1 MESIT
6 ERLDKVRS
14 LIQKP
19 EFLEGKGLSNEV
31 NIRMFCYEAKDEM
44 AVRHFVNQL
53 STDVEL
59 NCNPKIYNLYDV
71 FLSICEDMDILDAMK
86 DMEEEDGSAYLYEQI
101 QSAVGTGEFI
111 QKMQYG
117 DHQPG
122 DVLILTGIGEVY
134 PFMRIHT
141 LLEALQPYFSDI
153 PILVFYPGVFDG
165 RHVKLFNKLEANDY
179 YRAFNVI

>member
-6 ERLDKVRS
+6 ERLDKVRK
-14 LIQKP
+14 LIQEP

-31 NIRMFCYEAKDEM
+31 NIRMFCYDAKDEM
-44 AVRHFVNQL
+44 VVRHFIEQIA
-53 STDVEL
+53 TDVEL
-59 NCNPKIYNLYDV
+59 NCQPKIYNLYDV
-71 FLSICEDMDILDAMK
+71 FLSICEDMDILGDMQNMEDAS
-86 DMEEEDGSAYLYEQI
+86 GSRYLFEQI
-101 QSAVGTGEFI
+101 QSAIGTDDFI
-111 QKMQYG
+111 KKMQYV

-122 DVLILTGIGEVY
+122 DVLIITGIGEVY

-141 LLEALQPYFSDI
+141 LLEALQPHFSDT
-153 PILVFYPGVFDG
+153 PILVMYPGTFDG

>member
-6 ERLDKVRS
+6 ERLDKVRD
-14 LIQKP
+14 LIQQP

-31 NIRMFCYEAKDEM
+31 NIRMFCYDAKDEM
-44 AVRHFVNQL
+44 VVRHFVKQI

-59 NCNPKIYNLYDV
+59 NCHPKIYNLYDV
-71 FLSICEDMDILDAMK
+71 FLSICEDMDILDDMK
-86 DMEEEDGSAYLYEQI
+86 DMEEADGSKYLYEQI
-101 QSAVGTGEFI
+101 QSAVGTDDFI
-111 QKMQYG
+111 AKMQYG
-117 DHQPG
+117 DHQEG

-141 LLEALQPYFSDI
+141 LLEALQPHFSDI

-165 RHVKLFNKLEANDY
+165 RHVKLFNKLEPNDY
-179 YRAFNVI
+179 YRAFNII